1 MEARIPYPIS
11 FIKNFLLTL
20 NRTKHSAEIN
30 GVSRCLINF
39 HYGGKILPE
48 YLNCIDFVSMLFRKR
63 STKVCLNLKE
73 PLDIK
78 VTLLVSILVELAETK
93 YVCDAY
99 WTEKQS
105 KTPQQTF

>member
-1 MEARIPYPIS
+1 M
-11 FIKNFLLTL
+11 
-20 NRTKHSAEIN
+20 
-30 GVSRCLINF
+30 
-39 HYGGKILPE
+39 
-48 YLNCIDFVSMLFRKR
+48 NCIDFVSMLFRKR

-78 VTLLVSILVELAETK
+78 VALLVSILVELAETK